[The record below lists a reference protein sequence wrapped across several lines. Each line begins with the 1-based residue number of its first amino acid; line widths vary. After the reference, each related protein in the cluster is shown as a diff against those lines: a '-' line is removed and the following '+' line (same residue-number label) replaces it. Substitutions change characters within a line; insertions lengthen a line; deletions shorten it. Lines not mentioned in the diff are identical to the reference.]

1 MFIYYN
7 LIYITREKNRINNKA
22 NIKNKYIKL
31 INNGIKTERRVI
43 FKEVLYIT
51 RTSIVFSFVFIVGFI
66 FVR

>member
-31 INNGIKTERRVI
+31 INNGIKTERRVVLIQDNSSINIKII
-43 FKEVLYIT
+43 FYCIKFTTLTIN
-51 RTSIVFSFVFIVGFI
+51 
-66 FVR
+66 